1 MKEVEPLR
9 TVTMRELMED
19 ARLRAGAQ
27 NFKGHDFMDLARF
40 DEKTRHMIIFD
51 VLTHNSRVG
60 FKGDRMRLFL
70 SETGYEP
77 AGGAGGRVPLPWR
90 RLLRHLP
97 AQTGPG
103 AAGHPV

>member
-51 VLTHNSRVG
+51 VLTHDSRAG

-70 SETGYEP
+70 SETGYQNALEDQKRGNIKILSH
-77 AGGAGGRVPLPWR
+77 AGVHHGSLHYDTPD
-90 RLLRHLP
+90 
-97 AQTGPG
+97 
-103 AAGHPV
+103 PVR

>member
-40 DEKTRHMIIFD
+40 DEKTQHKAGRQRQREHQGSERED
-51 VLTHNSRVG
+51 SESVG
-60 FKGDRMRLFL
+60 
-70 SETGYEP
+70 EP
-77 AGGAGGRVPLPWR
+77 E
-90 RLLRHLP
+90 
-97 AQTGPG
+97 
-103 AAGHPV
+103 

>member
-19 ARLRAGAQ
+19 LRFRAGAQ

-40 DEKTRHMIIFD
+40 DEKTQHMIIFD
-51 VLTHNSRVG
+51 VLTHDSRAG

-70 SETGYEP
+70 SDTGYQNALED
-77 AGGAGGRVPLPWR
+77 
-90 RLLRHLP
+90 
-97 AQTGPG
+97 QK
-103 AAGHPV
+103 

>member
-40 DEKTRHMIIFD
+40 DEKTRHI
-51 VLTHNSRVG
+51 SPC
-60 FKGDRMRLFL
+60 L
-70 SETGYEP
+70 SFSS
-77 AGGAGGRVPLPWR
+77 AISSV
-90 RLLRHLP
+90 
-97 AQTGPG
+97 
-103 AAGHPV
+103 